1 MPDLVTTATPW
12 RMPSAIWAG
21 VGAGALMV
29 AAVLLWVHYG
39 SAVFFEMIVAGFASC
54 F

>member
-1 MPDLVTTATPW
+1 MPDRAVSATSWSVQPLV
-12 RMPSAIWAG
+12 WAVAG
-21 VGAGALMV
+21 MGALAA
-29 AAVLLWVHYG
+29 AAVLLWAHYG